1 MAKDGMDMFQHMLM
15 RLYHN
20 DGDARRHAFAACIAI
35 GGGGHTQLH
44 KELLRSIQHLKE
56 AKVLRWRFGGRVGRA
71 VICVPGSIRSNKS
84 SLAVAFSILV

>member
-44 KELLRSIQHLKE
+44 KELLRSIL
-56 AKVLRWRFGGRVGRA
+56 
-71 VICVPGSIRSNKS
+71 SI
-84 SLAVAFSILV
+84 